1 MIPLRGVSILLIS
14 ILLVSCGAAVYFLF
28 WSPERLEL
36 EGKSLQELLEGGEL
50 GTIAVIAVSLL
61 ITAAVMLSTLR
72 TMFPPDIKNGVIAQA
87 KVLKVWDTGTTIN
100 DDPQI
105 GLLLEVTPASD
116 VPFQAETKTLVSRL
130 TVALVQPG
138 VPVEVKYDPQN
149 PKRLR
154 VEAIHTEAPAPSG
167 AAARM
172 EELNELRDKGLITAD
187 EYREKRE
194 EILRAL

>member
-1 MIPLRGVSILLIS
+1 MVSGRGAFILLIS
-14 ILLVSCGAAVYFLF
+14 ILLVSFGAAVYFMFL
-28 WSPERLEL
+28 SPERLQL
-36 EGKSLQELLEGGEL
+36 GGKSLQELLDGGEL
-50 GTIAVIAVSLL
+50 VTIIGVAVSLL
-61 ITAAVMLSTLR
+61 IATAVIGSTLR
-72 TMFPPDIKNGVIAQA
+72 TMYPPDIKNGVVAQA

-105 GLLLEVTPASD
+105 GLLLEVTPTSD

-138 VPVEVKYDPQN
+138 VPVDVKYDPQN

-167 AAARM
+167 AAARL
-172 EELNELRDKGLITAD
+172 EELNDLRDKGLITAD

-194 EILRAL
+194 EILRAV

>member
-1 MIPLRGVSILLIS
+1 MVSGRGAFILLIG
-14 ILLVSCGAAVYFLF
+14 ILLVSCGAAVYFMFLG
-28 WSPERLEL
+28 PERLQL
-36 EGKSLQELLEGGEL
+36 EGKSLQELLDGGEL
-50 GTIAVIAVSLL
+50 VTIIGVAVSLL
-61 ITAAVMLSTLR
+61 IATAVIGSTLR
-72 TMFPPDIKNGVIAQA
+72 TMYPPDIKNGVIAQA

-105 GLLLEVTPASD
+105 GLLLEVTPDND

>member
-72 TMFPPDIKNGVIAQA
+72 TMFPPDIKNGIIAQA